1 MENKEKL
8 WALTVHMT
16 QNWDPLLEKAPFT
29 FTDDVW
35 NEVLEAAVDT
45 GINTVI
51 FDLLDGIEY
60 GSHPEIAVP
69 GAWSRKRMRDEIK
82 RLKNLGITAI
92 PRLNFSAAHC
102 LWLGEYMKM
111 ISSKIYY
118 SVCRDLILEAAELFG
133 NPPYM
138 SIVMD
143 EEDADHIVKDRINII
158 RDGKAMWHDL
168 RFLFDCVHETGAKPI
183 ISHDLLFGHTEE
195 FIQNVSN
202 DEVVIMPWYYS
213 AFKPKHYMPITARDT
228 LVEYYSKDKYKG
240 MNIQYLEDDPWNVN
254 FRNKVLPCAQYG
266 YQYLPTV
273 SFVNHQAYCFED
285 SINFYK
291 ENLPQEQ
298 LEGFVVSVFLTM
310 TPEHKEQ
317 FLKNLELMKE
327 AKKLYYK

>member
-1 MENKEKL
+1 MKEKI

-35 NEVLEAAVDT
+35 DEVLEAAVDT

-82 RLKNLGITAI
+82 RLKSFGITAI

-111 ISSKIYY
+111 ISSKTYY
-118 SVCRDLILEAAELFG
+118 TVCRDLILEVGELFD
-133 NPPYM
+133 NPPYI

-158 RDGKAMWHDL
+158 RNGKALWHDL
-168 RFLFDCVHETGAKPI
+168 RFLLDCVYEAGAKAI
-183 ISHDLLFGHTEE
+183 LSHDLLFANAEE
-195 FIQNVSN
+195 FSKNVSKE
-202 DEVVIMPWYYS
+202 EVVVMPWYYS
-213 AFKPKHYMPITARDT
+213 AYKPEHYKPIAGDAIMMN
-228 LVEYYSKDKYKG
+228 YYAQDKYKD

-254 FRNKVLPCAQYG
+254 FRNKVIPCAKYG
-266 YQYLPTV
+266 YQYLPTI
-273 SFVNHQAYCFED
+273 SFVNRQAYCFED
-285 SINFYK
+285 SIDFYK
-291 ENLPQEQ
+291 ENLNQEQ
-298 LEGFVVSVFLTM
+298 LEGFVVSVFHTM
-310 TPEHKEQ
+310 TPDYKEL

-327 AKKLYYK
+327 AKKLYHK